1 MNKLLFLILSLA
13 LISTACK
20 NEKSKAP
27 VIINTGFEAEP
38 LVFSSDSIRVEGE
51 LGSFEV
57 KISSEQVSDGIII
70 VNCKIESAVEAVP
83 PVITLSWNFP
93 SIDIYS
99 FWNPNISTDKVTFYS
114 NSVVS
119 RGTRYAPVMSFMSHS
134 DINRFT
140 VACSEVRDQV
150 SLSSYLKEEDAN
162 FYIRLKLFDEKM
174 PAILEY
180 EFQIRIDLR
189 EYPYYEVL
197 DEVSDWWA
205 EMEDNKPAPV
215 PDAARWPMYST
226 WYSFHQNLVVDDVI
240 NECRIAS
247 KLGMKA
253 VIVDDGWQ
261 TNDNR
266 RGYAYT
272 GDWEPERIPEMKAFV
287 DSIHNLDMKF
297 LLWYSVPFMGKNAK
311 NYTRFKGK
319 YLRYWESQGAWVL
332 DPRYPEVREYIIST
346 YVEAMKNWGLDGFK
360 LDFMAWFSAVD
371 DTDLSLS
378 GGRDFASVN
387 EAADH
392 LMTDILGRLY
402 ELNPEIMIE
411 FRQPYTGPLM
421 RKYGNLFRAVDCGGM
436 AVLNRVRIADVRLI
450 AGNTAPHSDMVM
462 WHPDEPVESA
472 ALQVLNLLFGV
483 PQISMKLVN
492 LPEDHLEMIA
502 FWMDYWGENR
512 EILLDGKFI
521 PSDPDALYPL
531 CTATTRQKTIVGI
544 YNNVY
549 PSIDG
554 GSTDAIDLINAR
566 EDVSVI
572 LDLTESFGKANIY
585 VLDCLG
591 KLQYQDSQYL
601 GKGSHKF
608 LVPPSGMLQIRKK

>member
-1 MNKLLFLILSLA
+1 MNRLHFLIILFA
-13 LISTACK
+13 LISASCK
-20 NEKSKAP
+20 NEKNNPP
-27 VIINTGFEAEP
+27 VDIVAGFQTEQ
-38 LVFSSDSIRVEGE
+38 LHFSSDSISVKGD

-57 KISSEQVSDGIII
+57 KISSEQVSEGII
-70 VNCKIESAVEAVP
+70 VVTCKIESPVESVP
-83 PVITLSWNFP
+83 PVITLGWKFP

-99 FWNPNISTDKVTFYS
+99 FWNPNIGTDKVTFYS

-119 RGTRYAPVMSFMSHS
+119 RATRYAPVLSFMSHG

-140 VACSEVRDQV
+140 VACSEARDQV
-150 SLSSYLKEEDAN
+150 NLSSYLREEDAN
-162 FYIRLKLFDEKM
+162 FYINLRLFDEKM
-174 PAILEY
+174 PAIREY

-189 EYPYYEVL
+189 EYPYYEIL
-197 DEVSDWWA
+197 DEVSGWWA
-205 EMEDNKPAPV
+205 EMEDYKPAPV

-226 WYSFHQNLVVDDVI
+226 WYSFHQNLVVEEVI

-261 TNDNR
+261 TNDNQ
-266 RGYAYT
+266 RGYAFT

-287 DSIHNLDMKF
+287 DSIHKLDMKF

-311 NYTRFKGK
+311 NYNRFKGK

-346 YVEAMKNWGLDGFK
+346 YVEAMNNWGLDGFK

-371 DTDLSLS
+371 DTDLTIG

-387 EAADH
+387 NAADK

-411 FRQPYTGPLM
+411 FRQPYIGPLM
-421 RKYGNLFRAVDCGGM
+421 RKYGNMFRAVDCGGM

-472 ALQVLNLLFGV
+472 ALQILNLLFGV
-483 PQISMKLVN
+483 PQVSMKLAS
-492 LPEDHLEMIA
+492 LPEKHLEMIE
-502 FWMDYWGENR
+502 FWMDYWSENR

-531 CTATTRQKTIVGI
+531 CTATTRLKTIVGI

-554 GSTDAIDLINAR
+554 STTEAIDLINAK

-585 VLDCLG
+585 VQDCLG
-591 KLQYQDSQYL
+591 NLKYQGSQYL
-601 GKGSHKF
+601 GKGGHKF
-608 LVPPSGMLQIRKK
+608 VVPPSGMIQIRKK